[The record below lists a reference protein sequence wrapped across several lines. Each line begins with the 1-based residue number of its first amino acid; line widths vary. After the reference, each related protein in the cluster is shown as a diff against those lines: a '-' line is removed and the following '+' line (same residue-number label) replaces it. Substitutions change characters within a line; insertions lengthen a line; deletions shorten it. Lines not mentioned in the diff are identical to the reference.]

1 MIANE
6 QGKES
11 LNTQRMRELLLA
23 HLQAA
28 GAPPWPGADG
38 VTLEE
43 ILHSYP
49 QEAALGLVPDLE
61 TLVQDNPELADCLR
75 AYFAG

>member
-11 LNTQRMRELLLA
+11 PHTRPMRELLLA
-23 HLQAA
+23 YLQAA

-43 ILHSYP
+43 ILHWYP
-49 QEAALGLVPDLE
+49 QAAAIGLVPDLQ
-61 TLVQDNPELADCLR
+61 TLMQDNPELADSLR
-75 AYFAG
+75 AYFAD